1 MAGKEVQSI
10 LPHVMDSGDYAAV
23 ASLNFSAALDVIN
36 VKELLRRLEN
46 MGIPRD
52 IVSLLSTWLQDRT
65 AYVEIE
71 MTD

>member
-1 MAGKEVQSI
+1 
-10 LPHVMDSGDYAAV
+10 
-23 ASLNFSAALDVIN
+23 LDVIN